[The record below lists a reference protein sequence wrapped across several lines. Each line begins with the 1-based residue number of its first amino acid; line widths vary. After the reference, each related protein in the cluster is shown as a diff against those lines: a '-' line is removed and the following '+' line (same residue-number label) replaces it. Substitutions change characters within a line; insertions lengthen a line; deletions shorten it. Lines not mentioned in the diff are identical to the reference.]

1 MENLTLV
8 GTTPFGVGNEL
19 ANLIIGNASA
29 NTLLAGAGNDTLDG
43 GAGTDIL
50 WGQEGA
56 DTFRISKATGI
67 DIIADFQL
75 GTDKLDLSAWGLTSL
90 AQVQA
95 KMRQVGSDL
104 AIDLDP
110 DNIVIVVGIT
120 GSQFAQTDL
129 GPGP

>member
-1 MENLTLV
+1 V

-56 DTFRISKATGI
+56 DTFRISRATGT

-75 GTDKLDLSAWGLTSL
+75 GTDKLGVSADIGVSTFADLKSR
-90 AQVQA
+90 
-95 KMRQVGSDL
+95 MFQVGSDIAL
-104 AIDLDP
+104 YLPTGDQVILLGVSTSSIAESD
-110 DNIVIVVGIT
+110 IVF
-120 GSQFAQTDL
+120 GS
-129 GPGP
+129 GPGG